1 MLFCFVA
8 LRVCKCASE
17 RTISEQSKA
26 NGYCYLFEHTAS
38 QTKLCCLLLRMRS
51 ERRGRIWNVFVF
63 FVRKTRNA
71 FIAIMFHRI
80 SDVHKWTSS
89 TKLTN
94 SGQRLKIHIQEFS
107 PGNLVSTGRSSTC
120 AHNLSPL
127 SHPSPFLNTSF
138 HPNKSSFFH
147 RSSPF

>member
-1 MLFCFVA
+1 MVTVSSVLNWWMLFCFVA

-51 ERRGRIWNVFVF
+51 ERWGRIWNIFVF

-80 SDVHKWTSS
+80 WDVHKWTLS

-107 PGNLVSTGRSSTC
+107 PWQPCEHWQVIHLCSQ
-120 AHNLSPL
+120 
-127 SHPSPFLNTSF
+127 SF
-138 HPNKSSFFH
+138 TTFSSFPFSQYLF
-147 RSSPF
+147 SS

>member
-1 MLFCFVA
+1 MVTVSSALNWWMLFCFVA

-26 NGYCYLFEHTAS
+26 NGYCYLFEHTAN

-51 ERRGRIWNVFVF
+51 ERRGRIWNVLFWSG
-63 FVRKTRNA
+63 KPGMPS
-71 FIAIMFHRI
+71 IAIMFHCI
-80 SDVHKWTSS
+80 WDVHKWTSS

-107 PGNLVSTGRSSTC
+107 PWQPCEPRQIIHLCSQ
-120 AHNLSPL
+120 
-127 SHPSPFLNTSF
+127 SF
-138 HPNKSSFFH
+138 TTFSSFPFSQYLF
-147 RSSPF
+147 SS